1 MEEKKNKLVNPS
13 KVKTIICENG
23 ERLPLLVSAETSL
36 PYRLP
41 NSWLLFSRRINN
53 QTSTLQREIRTIGF
67 FHRWADNHNINL
79 IERLQSGY
87 GLSSDEINPSLY
99 DWLRKDF
106 TTGKV
111 IKRLAVTTAT
121 LRTRLETV
129 RDYILWH
136 LDQTLSRMDM
146 NNPLFERVS
155 EKRSLIQRQFN
166 KDLPSVRNN
175 RRIGLDAEPRKRF
188 MEIINPTHPENPW
201 HKPVRFRNHLLCLL
215 YVGLGLRRAEALKIY
230 LGDLNLNGNRPTLTI
245 KRRPDDINDPRL
257 HEPRVKTLG
266 RVIPLSP
273 NLVSL
278 LNEYIL
284 KHRTKIPNAKK
295 SPFLFLSSKTGNPL
309 NQGTVNNIIAQIVK
323 KHSEFKGI
331 LSPHILRH
339 SYNDTLSEIA
349 KENNVSEHDATEI
362 RNYLCGWTRSSKQGD
377 DYRQRHIQQQ
387 SISLSLTHQQK
398 IFGESQ

>member
-1 MEEKKNKLVNPS
+1 MEEKKNKLVNPYR
-13 KVKTIICENG
+13 VKTIICENG
-23 ERLPLLVSAETSL
+23 VRLPLLVSAETSL

-41 NSWLLFSRRINN
+41 HSWLLFSRRINN

-67 FHRWADNHNINL
+67 FHWWANNHNIDL

-106 TTGKV
+106 TTGTV
-111 IKRLAVTTAT
+111 IKRIAVTTVT

-146 NNPLFERVS
+146 NNPLFERIS

-166 KDLPSVRNN
+166 KDLPSARNN
-175 RRIGLDAEPRKRF
+175 RRIGLDTQPRKRF
-188 MEIINPTHPENPW
+188 MEIINPIHPENPW
-201 HKPVRFRNHLLCLL
+201 HKPVRFRNYLLCLL
-215 YVGLGLRRAEALKIY
+215 YIGLGLRRAEALKIY
-230 LGDLNLNGNRPTLTI
+230 LGDLNLNGSRPTLTI

-266 RVIPLSP
+266 RIIPLNP
-273 NLVSL
+273 NLVSI

-284 KHRTKIPNAKK
+284 KHRTKIPNTKK
-295 SPFLFLSSKTGNPL
+295 SPFLFLSSKTGSPL

-331 LSPHILRH
+331 LTPHILRH

-349 KENNVSEHDATEI
+349 KENGVSEHDAMEI
-362 RNYLCGWTRSSKQGD
+362 RNYLCGWTRSSK
-377 DYRQRHIQQQ
+377 
-387 SISLSLTHQQK
+387 
-398 IFGESQ
+398 